1 LRGKGH
7 CVVMDNFFTSVPLFK
22 DLARKGIYTTS
33 TIRSNRI
40 GIPSHLKNTRMWR
53 RCEQGHLEWA
63 IHASRRLSCVM
74 WKDKCPVLLISTHA
88 LPIGFPCMRVDKVPR
103 RNGAVRE
110 MVLTSPMLLEY
121 TTFMRGVDVA
131 DQIWASYSSQSRS
144 HKWWHRIFWAMLDIT
159 EVNMY
164 IIYLHACRGRPE
176 EFPTPITHLEFKNAL
191 YEALLL
197 GWRRRKEVNNEAL
210 IYRPSIHMPSHS
222 TLRRPCVVCGTHLPR
237 TYCY

>member
-1 LRGKGH
+1 
-7 CVVMDNFFTSVPLFK
+7 
-22 DLARKGIYTTS
+22 
-33 TIRSNRI
+33 
-40 GIPSHLKNTRMWR
+40 
-53 RCEQGHLEWA
+53 
-63 IHASRRLSCVM
+63 
-74 WKDKCPVLLISTHA
+74 
-88 LPIGFPCMRVDKVPR
+88 
-103 RNGAVRE
+103 
-110 MVLTSPMLLEY
+110 
-121 TTFMRGVDVA
+121 
-131 DQIWASYSSQSRS
+131 
-144 HKWWHRIFWAMLDIT
+144 
-159 EVNMY
+159 MY